1 MNPAAPR
8 SLPASV
14 WDHPERMRRFVVPLA
29 ALAVVAIVVI
39 GLTQTGGQTSAGSK
53 LTLSE
58 MRRDLRGAPP
68 QLASLYSRGN
78 TVVGGSTKAFQ
89 RQLAALRG
97 HPVVVNKWASW
108 CGPCRQEFP
117 IFQHVVSKLGKQV
130 AFLGINANDH
140 DAAARAFLRD
150 EALPYPSFSDENL
163 AISGKLG
170 IVPIFPTTVFFDAVG
185 KRQYIHQGYYTSAAQ
200 LTADIRR
207 YAIGA
212 S

>member
-1 MNPAAPR
+1 
-8 SLPASV
+8 
-14 WDHPERMRRFVVPLA
+14 MRRFAIPLA
-29 ALAVVAIVVI
+29 ALAVVAIIVI
-39 GLTQTGGQTSAGSK
+39 GLTQTGGQKSGPDK

-58 MRRDLRGAPP
+58 MRQDLRGAPP
-68 QLASLYSRGN
+68 QLAALYSRAN

-89 RQLAALRG
+89 RQLADLKG
-97 HPVVVNKWASW
+97 HPIVVNKWASW

-117 IFQHVVSKLGKQV
+117 IFQHVATKLGKQV
-130 AFLGINANDH
+130 AFMGINANDH
-140 DAAARAFLRD
+140 DTAARHFLRN

-170 IVPIFPTTVFFDAVG
+170 IVPIFPTTVFFDAKG
-185 KRQYIHQGYYTSAAQ
+185 KRQYIHQGYYTSIAQ

>member
-1 MNPAAPR
+1 
-8 SLPASV
+8 
-14 WDHPERMRRFVVPLA
+14 MRLATACIVLA
-29 ALAVVAIVVI
+29 ALLLA
-39 GLTQTGGQTSAGSK
+39 GCGSSHPKSAAPSRTAEQKAFQGS
-53 LTLSE
+53 
-58 MRRDLRGAPP
+58 PP
-68 QLASLYSRGN
+68 QLVAVHNQGSDLLE
-78 TVVGGSTKAFQ
+78 GGTSAFDQ
-89 RQLAALRG
+89 RIAQLKG

-117 IFQHVVSKLGKQV
+117 IFQHVATKLGKQV
-130 AFLGINANDH
+130 AFMGINANDH
-140 DAAARAFLRD
+140 DTAARHFLRN

-170 IVPIFPTTVFFDAVG
+170 IVPIFPTTVFFDANG
-185 KRQYIHQGYYTSAAQ
+185 KRQYIHQGYYTSTAQ

>member
-1 MNPAAPR
+1 
-8 SLPASV
+8 
-14 WDHPERMRRFVVPLA
+14 MRRLAIPLA
-29 ALAVVAIVVI
+29 ALVVVAIIVI
-39 GLTQTGGQTSAGSK
+39 GLTQTGGQKSGPDK

-58 MRRDLRGAPP
+58 MRQDLQGAPP
-68 QLASLYSRGN
+68 QLAALYRRAN

-89 RQLAALRG
+89 RQLADLKG

-117 IFQHVVSKLGKQV
+117 IFQHVATKLGKQV
-130 AFLGINANDH
+130 AFMGINANDH
-140 DAAARAFLRD
+140 DTAARNFLRN
-150 EALPYPSFSDENL
+150 EALPYPSFSDGNL

-170 IVPIFPTTVFFDAVG
+170 IVPIFPTTVFFDANG
-185 KRQYIHQGYYTSAAQ
+185 KRQYIHQGYYTSTAQ